1 MQIFTETNEQQE
13 QGRYRRRGG
22 CLRGCLIALAI
33 YFGLSFIFGLL
44 IGDMFETPNVSL
56 SDYSIY
62 RLDLSGQLVEQGA
75 NSNPFMDIIGEVPG
89 YNRTQT
95 TGLDQIMENIRLAEN
110 DDKIKGIYLYG
121 GSMSMSPASAKAI
134 RDRLLLFKQRSGK
147 WIISYS
153 DHYNGTNYYVATVA
167 DRMYLNPTANI
178 GWHGALAQ
186 KMYYTRL
193 LEKLGV
199 EMQILKVGTFKS
211 AVEPYFRTSMSEADK
226 EQTKRMLNGIWAEY
240 RRGVSESRHISEA
253 NLDHYADEYMAI
265 LPAETYVA
273 YRMVD
278 TLVYREEMDEIL
290 RIMSGSKDYKLLNT
304 SKLSLVK
311 RPEPKLPNRIAVLY
325 AEGTIMTD
333 DAGSEGITAKQIL
346 KQIKKIKKDEQVKA
360 VVLRVNSPGGSADA
374 SEEIWHGVKTLQAKG
389 LPVVVSMSD
398 LAASGGYYIS
408 CGADYIYAEP
418 TTLTGSIGIFGTIP
432 NVKKLREKIGLDM
445 DGVSTHKHSSM
456 EVTMVSN
463 GMNSEEQAMMQAMI
477 ERGYDLF
484 TRRCAEGRHMS
495 QDAIKK
501 IAEGRVW
508 LGSDAKELG
517 LVDELGNMKDAIDKA
532 AALAGIESF
541 DINYY
546 PEAEDPMEQLLKAWN
561 GTPTDE
567 EAMIARIKALV
578 KEPRVLMLM
587 EPIEIQ

>member
-1 MQIFTETNEQQE
+1 MAIFTNNNGQE
-13 QGRYRRRGG
+13 PRRRGG
-22 CLRGCLIALAI
+22 CLRSCLIALAI
-33 YFGLSFIFGLL
+33 YFGLSFILGLF
-44 IGDMFETPNVSL
+44 IGDMFESPSVTL

-62 RLDLSGQLVEQGA
+62 KLELSGNLVEQG
-75 NSNPFMDIIGEVPG
+75 SESTPFADMLNDMPG
-89 YNRTQT
+89 YNRTQA
-95 TGLDQIMENIRLAEN
+95 TGLDQILDNIRLAEK

-121 GSMSMSPASAKAI
+121 GDMAMSPASAKAI

-147 WIISYS
+147 WVISYAN
-153 DHYNGTNYYVATVA
+153 HYNATNYYVATVA

-178 GWHGALAQ
+178 GWHGTLAN
-186 KMYYTRL
+186 KMYFTRL
-193 LEKLGV
+193 LEKIGV

-226 EQTKRMLNGIWAEY
+226 EQTLRMLQGIWQEY
-240 RRGVSESRHISEA
+240 RSSVSASRGISEA
-253 NLDHYADEYMAI
+253 DLDRYADEYMGI
-265 LPAETYVA
+265 QPAETYVA
-273 YRMVD
+273 YHMVD

-290 RIMSGSKDYKLLNT
+290 RIMSGSKDYKLMNHA
-304 SKLSLVK
+304 KLSQVK
-311 RPEPKLPNRIAVLY
+311 RAEAKLPNRVAVIY
-325 AEGTIMTD
+325 AEGTIMGD
-333 DAGSEGITAKQIL
+333 DAADGITAKQIL
-346 KQIKKIKKDEQVKA
+346 KQINKIRKDDQVKA

-374 SEEIWHGVKTLQAKG
+374 SEEIWHGVKTLQAQG

-408 CGADYIYAEP
+408 CGANYIYAEP
-418 TTLTGSIGIFGTIP
+418 TTITGSIGIFGTVP

-445 DGVSTHKHSSM
+445 DGISTHKHSAM
-456 EVTMVSN
+456 EITMLTE
-463 GMNSEEQAMMQAMI
+463 GMNSQEQAMMQAMI

-508 LGSDAKELG
+508 LGTDAKELG
-517 LVDELGNMKDAIDKA
+517 LVDELGNIHDAITKA
-532 AALAGIESF
+532 AELAGIESY

-546 PEAEDPMEQLLKAWN
+546 PEAENPFDQLLKTLN

-587 EPIEIQ
+587 EPIEIY

>member
-1 MQIFTETNEQQE
+1 MQIFMETNEQQE

-75 NSNPFMDIIGEVPG
+75 NSNPFMDMIGEMPG
-89 YNRTQT
+89 YDRTQT

-178 GWHGALAQ
+178 GWHGALAH
-186 KMYYTRL
+186 KMYYSRL

-253 NLDHYADEYMAI
+253 DLDHYADEYMSI

-432 NVKKLREKIGLDM
+432 NVKKLREKMGLDM

>member
-1 MQIFTETNEQQE
+1 MAIFTNNNGQE
-13 QGRYRRRGG
+13 PRRRGG
-22 CLRGCLIALAI
+22 CLRSCLIALAI
-33 YFGLSFIFGLL
+33 YFGLSFILGLF
-44 IGDMFETPNVSL
+44 IGDMFESPSVTL

-62 RLDLSGQLVEQGA
+62 KLELSGNLVEQGSE
-75 NSNPFMDIIGEVPG
+75 SNPFADMLNDMPG
-89 YNRTQT
+89 YNRTQA
-95 TGLDQIMENIRLAEN
+95 TGLDQILDNIRLAEK

-121 GSMSMSPASAKAI
+121 GDMAMSPASAKAI

-147 WIISYS
+147 WVISYAN
-153 DHYNGTNYYVATVA
+153 HYNATNYYVATVA

-178 GWHGALAQ
+178 GWHGTLAN
-186 KMYYTRL
+186 KMYFTRL
-193 LEKLGV
+193 LEKIGV

-226 EQTKRMLNGIWAEY
+226 EQTLRMLQGIWQEY
-240 RRGVSESRHISEA
+240 RSSVSASRGISEA
-253 NLDHYADEYMAI
+253 DLDRYADEYMGI
-265 LPAETYVA
+265 QPAETYVA
-273 YRMVD
+273 YHMVD

-290 RIMSGSKDYKLLNT
+290 RIMSGSKDYKLMNHA
-304 SKLSLVK
+304 KLSQVK
-311 RPEPKLPNRIAVLY
+311 RAEAKLPNRVAVIY
-325 AEGTIMTD
+325 AEGTIMGD
-333 DAGSEGITAKQIL
+333 DAADGITAKQIL
-346 KQIKKIKKDEQVKA
+346 KQINKIRKDEQVKA

-374 SEEIWHGVKTLQAKG
+374 SEEIWHGVKTLQAQG

-408 CGADYIYAEP
+408 CGANYIYAEP
-418 TTLTGSIGIFGTIP
+418 TTITGSIGIFGTVP

-445 DGVSTHKHSSM
+445 DGISTHKHSAM
-456 EVTMVSN
+456 EITMLTE
-463 GMNSEEQAMMQAMI
+463 GMNSQEQAMMQAMI

-508 LGSDAKELG
+508 LGTDAKELG
-517 LVDELGNMKDAIDKA
+517 LVDELGNIHDAITKA
-532 AALAGIESF
+532 AELAGIESY

-546 PEAEDPMEQLLKAWN
+546 PEAENPFDQLLKTLN

-587 EPIEIQ
+587 EPIEIY

>member
-226 EQTKRMLNGIWAEY
+226 EQTKRLLNGIWAEY

-253 NLDHYADEYMAI
+253 DLDHYADEYMAI

-374 SEEIWHGVKTLQAKG
+374 SEEIWHGVRTLQAKG

>member
-1 MQIFTETNEQQE
+1 MAIFTNNNGQE
-13 QGRYRRRGG
+13 PRRRGG
-22 CLRGCLIALAI
+22 CLRSCLIALAI
-33 YFGLSFIFGLL
+33 YFGLSFILGLF
-44 IGDMFETPNVSL
+44 IGDMFESPSVTL

-62 RLDLSGQLVEQGA
+62 KLELSGNLVEQGSE
-75 NSNPFMDIIGEVPG
+75 SNPFADMLNDMPG
-89 YNRTQT
+89 YNRTQA
-95 TGLDQIMENIRLAEN
+95 TGLDQILDNIRLAEK

-121 GSMSMSPASAKAI
+121 GDMAMSPASAKAI

-147 WIISYS
+147 WVISYAN
-153 DHYNGTNYYVATVA
+153 HYNATNYYVATVA

-178 GWHGALAQ
+178 GWHGTLAN
-186 KMYYTRL
+186 KMYFTRL
-193 LEKLGV
+193 LEKIGV

-226 EQTKRMLNGIWAEY
+226 EQTLRMLQGIWQEY
-240 RRGVSESRHISEA
+240 RSSVSASRGISEA
-253 NLDHYADEYMAI
+253 DLDRYADEYMGI
-265 LPAETYVA
+265 QPAETYVA
-273 YRMVD
+273 YHMVD

-290 RIMSGSKDYKLLNT
+290 RIMSGSKDYKLMNHA
-304 SKLSLVK
+304 KLSQVK
-311 RPEPKLPNRIAVLY
+311 RAEAKLPNRVAVIY
-325 AEGTIMTD
+325 AEGTIMGD
-333 DAGSEGITAKQIL
+333 DAADGITAKQIL
-346 KQIKKIKKDEQVKA
+346 KQINKIRKDEQVKA

-374 SEEIWHGVKTLQAKG
+374 SEEIWHGVKTLQAQG

-408 CGADYIYAEP
+408 CGANYIYAEP
-418 TTLTGSIGIFGTIP
+418 TTITGSIGIFGTVP

-445 DGVSTHKHSSM
+445 DGISTHKHSAM
-456 EVTMVSN
+456 EITMLTE
-463 GMNSEEQAMMQAMI
+463 GMNSQEQAMMQAMI

-508 LGSDAKELG
+508 LGTDAKELG
-517 LVDELGNMKDAIDKA
+517 LVDELGNIQDAITKA
-532 AALAGIESF
+532 AELAGIESY

-546 PEAEDPMEQLLKAWN
+546 PEAENPFDQLLKTLN

-587 EPIEIQ
+587 EPIEIY

>member
-110 DDKIKGIYLYG
+110 DDKITGIYLYG

-178 GWHGALAQ
+178 GWHGTLAQ

-253 NLDHYADEYMAI
+253 DLDHYADEYMAI

-374 SEEIWHGVKTLQAKG
+374 SEEIWHGVKTLQAGG